1 MLGKVLNYRRW
12 VIAIALFSVIFMPIE
27 SIAGKD
33 MPWKSQVFERTSFDE
48 NIKNVLSS
56 LIKQNGL
63 QVIFGEGLDASIT
76 YEFADIPLEAAFNKL
91 IIENGLDYDF
101 DEASGIITVSKQGA
115 VSAVSRAFIP
125 LENVQPGDVMG
136 AVRRFN
142 LEGKISIDR
151 AARTAFIEGTPSQVS
166 TFQGLV
172 QRMDAASGVRRIVG
186 VKTRQAQITKDKS
199 AARRK
204 FVRQLL
210 DRKVKV
216 FKLRYANVGST
227 STTFHGRSVSVPGIE
242 DTLKSLLGNVE
253 EIAKKVEKQGSDS
266 LKTALARRGPGLGAS
281 LSVSADPRT
290 NSIIARGTVEDLARV
305 GKVLKEL
312 DRQVPMIELDIVIV
326 KAERNMSKTLG
337 VNWGFEKTVTGT
349 GSGLI
354 DGNRVFGLNTGITSA
369 DPSAVTSGLDGAA
382 TSAAGAIGS
391 SNIVAGIVRQF
402 SGAALQV
409 QLNALESDNKTQTIA
424 SPSVV
429 TLNNVEA
436 RIERRT
442 SSFLLSGSND
452 TASFEEIDVGLKL
465 AITPMVIPREDAA
478 ELELVR
484 LGISLDNTALAAGTG
499 NVVGT
504 ASGQTVQTE
513 IIMPTGRT
521 YMIGG
526 LMDDARTKTVQGVP
540 GLKDL
545 PLIGGLFQTDTNT
558 DNFDETIFFI
568 TARVVYPQDIVA
580 RDVAERRY
588 LRGRQLSLAGT
599 RLDVQSNS
607 ATLENR
613 IAFQEDDE

>member
-1 MLGKVLNYRRW
+1 
-12 VIAIALFSVIFMPIE
+12 
-27 SIAGKD
+27 
-33 MPWKSQVFERTSFDE
+33 
-48 NIKNVLSS
+48 
-56 LIKQNGL
+56 
-63 QVIFGEGLDASIT
+63 
-76 YEFADIPLEAAFNKL
+76 
-91 IIENGLDYDF
+91 
-101 DEASGIITVSKQGA
+101 
-115 VSAVSRAFIP
+115 
-125 LENVQPGDVMG
+125 
-136 AVRRFN
+136 
-142 LEGKISIDR
+142 
-151 AARTAFIEGTPSQVS
+151 
-166 TFQGLV
+166 
-172 QRMDAASGVRRIVG
+172 
-186 VKTRQAQITKDKS
+186 
-199 AARRK
+199 
-204 FVRQLL
+204 
-210 DRKVKV
+210 
-216 FKLRYANVGST
+216 
-227 STTFHGRSVSVPGIE
+227 
-242 DTLKSLLGNVE
+242 
-253 EIAKKVEKQGSDS
+253 
-266 LKTALARRGPGLGAS
+266 
-281 LSVSADPRT
+281 
-290 NSIIARGTVEDLARV
+290 
-305 GKVLKEL
+305 
-312 DRQVPMIELDIVIV
+312 
-326 KAERNMSKTLG
+326 MSKTLG